1 VARRTS
7 YSFERNQR
15 AKAKAAKQE
24 AKREAKAAARA
35 QKREDEGE
43 SEGSETEQP
52 ETVSSD
58 SPDPKHDETAP

>member
-1 VARRTS
+1 MARRNS

-35 QKREDEGE
+35 EKRGDTLGLEEPDAE
-43 SEGSETEQP
+43 SSEMPQTDSLGPSSEQ
-52 ETVSSD
+52 
-58 SPDPKHDETAP
+58 AP